1 MSQQQQSQ
9 PQWYQPGSITESIR
23 RAIEYDAITTELIVD
38 VLATHELDAPRDRVT
53 TLVKNARDQLPD
65 NTETASSTTDTGP
78 LRTSPSRIVSAAD
91 MAYLNAHDF
100 ARILGAT
107 LSRYEGSF
115 QTPEAVDDA
124 DVDLFWNRQH
134 TTVAIKTAPT
144 DSGTTRGSDI
154 VHTVAEGNT
163 TPATGRGASST
174 VIVSN
179 SSFTDDAHEV
189 AETKE
194 ITLIEQPTLDQ
205 WFTDVQLSHDVLGTI
220 VEQHDLTQ
228 EEYDDILNDLPPLP
242 STLQE
247 IDPLDRQPPTIEPA
261 VSTRNR
267 EFTHETSAEPTG
279 SNTSQ
284 NNQSSESDS
293 TTEDSTESALDTAPE
308 EHGEHGVLYADPDE
322 DGDVDAFDRFAANL
336 TEDSE

>member
-1 MSQQQQSQ
+1 MSQQQH

-23 RAIEYDAITTELIVD
+23 RAIEDKAITTEQIVD
-38 VLATHELDAPRDRVT
+38 VFATHELDAPRDRIT
-53 TLVKNARDQLPD
+53 TLVENARDQLPD
-65 NTETASSTTDTGP
+65 NIETASSPTDTGP
-78 LRTSPSRIVSAAD
+78 RRTSPSRIVSTAD
-91 MAYLNAHDF
+91 IAYLNAHDF

-115 QTPEAVDDA
+115 QTPETVDDVV
-124 DVDLFWNRQH
+124 VDLFWNRQH

-144 DSGTTRGSDI
+144 DPGSTRGSDI

-189 AETKE
+189 AEAQE

-205 WFTDVQLSHDVLGTI
+205 WFTDVQLSHEVLGTI

-247 IDPLDRQPPTIEPA
+247 IDPLDRQPPNIEPA
-261 VSTRNR
+261 ASTLNR
-267 EFTHETSAEPTG
+267 EFTHETPSETTG
-279 SNTSQ
+279 SNTSRDDQ
-284 NNQSSESDS
+284 QSESDS
-293 TTEDSTESALDTAPE
+293 APEDSTESVLDTAPE
-308 EHGEHGVLYADPDE
+308 EHGKHGVLYADPDE
-322 DGDVDAFDRFAANL
+322 DGDVDAFDRFAAKL